1 VVLYGEI
8 RMHGLLRHGED
19 LGMSL
24 VARSALTEPRRP
36 DGHGEMEPQTAEIAA
51 SAGVGQVHG

>member
-1 VVLYGEI
+1 LYGEI

-24 VARSALTEPRRP
+24 MARSALTESRRP